1 MSRFS
6 IWETAL
12 EVEHVASSLRRQCKE
27 SGLSDSTRW
36 ISVCMVI
43 DCERQMV
50 GVDLRIK
57 AFLWWWGTNTVDGRD
72 SPKSLC
78 QYWPFIADWVLATIR
93 LIKYSLF
100 SVFLLSAAFI
110 NSQWAPNLH
119 LRAAAMPGCMI
130 SSRFLVLDG
139 EKVGS
144 VNLGIFRPYLN
155 FHL

>member
-78 QYWPFIADWVLATIR
+78 QYWPFIADWVPATIR

-144 VNLGIFRPYLN
+144 VNLG
-155 FHL
+155 